1 MLALLSVWIA
11 LATLALAGVMVGF
24 RPAFTDVTV
33 VLVLYFGAPG
43 AMCLAGLVLW
53 ESRRDT
59 LGDPGVSMRRLQSK
73 VAIAL
78 SLIAAAA
85 VYGLIFF
92 SKRLEGGGG

>member
-11 LATLALAGVMVGF
+11 LATLGLAGVMVGY

-53 ESRRDT
+53 ESRKDT
-59 LGDPGVSMRRLQSK
+59 SDDSGVRMRRLQSK

-78 SLIAAAA
+78 ALLAAAA
-85 VYGLIFF
+85 VYGLIIF
-92 SKRLEGGGG
+92 SKKLESGGT